1 MRSFAELTKRKDE
14 LSAIIRE
21 VFGERCVGS
30 FGVGMNRT
38 PVKRFKRKRRE
49 QVESDGTSDEYG
61 SKPAGDGIVRDIVIE
76 ARRLSVGGV
85 GNGMY
90 LTNWEG

>member
-1 MRSFAELTKRKDE
+1 MRSSGELTKRKDE

-30 FGVGMNRT
+30 FGVGINMT

-49 QVESDGTSDEYG
+49 RAESDVTSDDEG

-76 ARRLSVGGV
+76 ARRLSVSGAGS
-85 GNGMY
+85 GIC
-90 LTNWEG
+90 T